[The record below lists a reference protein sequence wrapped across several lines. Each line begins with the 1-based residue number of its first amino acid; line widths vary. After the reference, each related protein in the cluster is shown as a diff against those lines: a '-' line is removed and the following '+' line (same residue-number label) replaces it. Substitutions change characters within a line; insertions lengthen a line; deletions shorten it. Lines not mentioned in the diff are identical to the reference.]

1 MNAMAYLAKKVTSP
15 FTRRKTIPK
24 VTVRVLEVVEFVR
37 QHPGATRSM
46 VAERFNCARNTANI
60 HLQAARLN
68 GLIRVDFKG
77 RFSRWYFVEPQCQ
90 TSSEA
95 SQT

>member
-1 MNAMAYLAKKVTSP
+1 MNAMAYLAAKVTSP

-24 VTVRVLEVVEFVR
+24 ATVRVLEVVEFVR
-37 QHPGATRSM
+37 QNPGATRSM
-46 VAERFNCARNTANI
+46 VAERFGCARNTANI